1 MNNYMIGSDII
12 GAQVAY
18 GPVSPQQ
25 LAEAKRP
32 LTLEEQKAASEWKG
46 AHPPFLQR
54 EAFGGMK
61 YWQVLTG
68 GAGLALILGGVVT
81 LIVRKK

>member
-1 MNNYMIGSDII
+1 MNNYTIGSDII
-12 GAQVAY
+12 GADLTY

-32 LTLEEQKAASEWKG
+32 LTLEEQKAAKEWKG
-46 AHPPFLQR
+46 AHPSFWQR
-54 EAFGGMK
+54 PVLGNFNGT
-61 YWQVLTG
+61 QVVVG
-68 GAGLALILGGVVT
+68 GAGIALILGGIVT